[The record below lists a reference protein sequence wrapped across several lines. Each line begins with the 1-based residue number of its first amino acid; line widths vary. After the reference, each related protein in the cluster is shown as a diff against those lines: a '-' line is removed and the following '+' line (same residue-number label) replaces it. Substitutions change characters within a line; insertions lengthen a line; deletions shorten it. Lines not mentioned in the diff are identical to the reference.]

1 MENFRKI
8 RMIFWVTLGL
18 NIAVAIAK
26 FILAA
31 SSQSLSLFSDG
42 LHSLMDSFSNI
53 IALVSLKIAS
63 RPPDQD
69 HPYGHRRF
77 ETLGAM
83 AISGLLCLAAWEI
96 LESAWHRILSPVQL
110 PKVDAV
116 VIIGVAFMLVVNVFI
131 SFYERHWGK
140 KLKSPL
146 LLADAEHTF
155 SDALASILALVAIIT
170 AKFKW
175 YWVDTLSAVLI
186 VGLILNAAYRIVK
199 NSVLTLSDANR
210 LNPMPIKKLV
220 EKISEVKN
228 CHNVRS
234 HGPDGQIHVDL
245 HIVVSPSLT
254 AQQTFEIENEVTQSI
269 KKVYPEVSEVTVRHQ
284 TNMPNNP

>member
-1 MENFRKI
+1 
-8 RMIFWVTLGL
+8 
-18 NIAVAIAK
+18 
-26 FILAA
+26 
-31 SSQSLSLFSDG
+31 
-42 LHSLMDSFSNI
+42 
-53 IALVSLKIAS
+53 
-63 RPPDQD
+63 
-69 HPYGHRRF
+69 
-77 ETLGAM
+77 M

-96 LESAWHRILSPVQL
+96 LKSAWERILHPVQL
-110 PKVDAV
+110 PKVNMIVIGGVIFMV
-116 VIIGVAFMLVVNVFI
+116 VINVFI
-131 SFYERHWGK
+131 SLYERHWGK

-155 SDALASILALVAIIT
+155 SDALASILALIAITT

-186 VGLILNAAYRIVK
+186 VGLILSAAYRIVK

-220 EKISEVKN
+220 EKISGVKN

-245 HIVVSPSLT
+245 HIVVSPSLS

-284 TNMPNNP
+284 TNMPATP